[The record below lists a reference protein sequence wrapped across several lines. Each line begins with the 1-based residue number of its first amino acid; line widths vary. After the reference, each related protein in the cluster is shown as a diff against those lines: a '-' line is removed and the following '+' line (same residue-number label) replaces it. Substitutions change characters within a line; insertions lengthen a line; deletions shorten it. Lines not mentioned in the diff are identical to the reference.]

1 MLKFYLLPVTA
12 GLLLLITSSCQKRHD
27 PNNGTILRQTV
38 IDRPSTGIV
47 ATNYVYNEGHDLVR
61 LHMVTNPGERN
72 ERKEALVIE
81 MNQEGY
87 LLRSYYAEPGNSA
100 YNIEEYTYRR
110 KLPDTVVSTITIYRF
125 LPPAY
130 TRQVILD
137 KLQRVISDS
146 IRTIA
151 NGDINF
157 STYTWDANGNLAI
170 QRTGLLVNG
179 ILRDS
184 SKVIYTY
191 DTRRNPLRGFGVPY
205 YLATR
210 DATVFNTD
218 NVLTWDDGQFRYT
231 WQYKYNINDLPLERM
246 LPIASGQ
253 RKHSFYYR

>member
-1 MLKFYLLPVTA
+1 MLKFYLLPVTT
-12 GLLLLITSSCQKRHD
+12 GLLLLITSSCEKRHD

-38 IDRPSTGIV
+38 IDRQNAGIV
-47 ATNYVYNEGHDLVR
+47 YTNYVYKEDHDLAR
-61 LHMVTNPGERN
+61 LHIMTNPGEPNART
-72 ERKEALVIE
+72 EALLID
-81 MNQEGY
+81 MDMEGY
-87 LLRSYYAEPGNSA
+87 LIMSYYAESGNSA
-100 YNIEEYTYRR
+100 YNIEEYTYSK
-110 KLPDTVVSTITIYRF
+110 KLPDTIRSIITPYRF

-137 KLQRVISDS
+137 RTQRVVSDS

-157 STYTWDANGNLAI
+157 TTYTWENGNLAI
-170 QRTGLLVNG
+170 QRTGLVVNG

-184 SKVIYTY
+184 SKVVYTY
-191 DTRRNPLRGFGVPY
+191 DTRRNPLRGSGVPY